1 MKAAAVGHRPSSTR
15 TRLTAW
21 LILGCA
27 VVLSIALI
35 SLATT
40 TTRENRRAVGN
51 GVGRYVDVTTTSD
64 ARIAVAA
71 WLALAAG
78 LGAWAVVLRR
88 SGGGVTRVP
97 FVIAAAGIVV
107 TGYLWVASP
116 LFAGDGF
123 SDSERYENV
132 GAVISALRTAGMPCA
147 EMAAAPAGKMDGLFV
162 EQEVCR
168 QPNRADIRDGHD
180 EVLVAIFSSGS
191 ARSHWTATTD
201 HDDLYAVIGPGWV
214 TTCEF
219 QATCARIQASIGGRN
234 Y

>member
-1 MKAAAVGHRPSSTR
+1 M
-15 TRLTAW
+15 
-21 LILGCA
+21 
-27 VVLSIALI
+27 

-40 TTRENRRAVGN
+40 TTREDRRAVGN

-64 ARIAVAA
+64 ARMAVAA
-71 WLALAAG
+71 WLALAVG
-78 LGAWAVVLRR
+78 LGAWAGILRR
-88 SGGGVTRVP
+88 SSGGVTRVP
-97 FVIAAAGIVV
+97 LVIAAAGIVV

-116 LFAGDGF
+116 LLAGDGF

-147 EMAAAPAGKMDGLFV
+147 EMAAAPAGKMDGVFM
-162 EQEVCR
+162 EREVCR
-168 QPNRADIRDGHD
+168 QPNAADIRDGHD

-191 ARSHWTATTD
+191 ARSRWTAAVA
-201 HDDLYAVIGPGWV
+201 HDDVYAVIGPGWV
-214 TTCEF
+214 STCEF